1 MNSKNQDPRRRQ
13 RMAAEDSKTLEY
25 RWGEAN
31 RKFDLAK
38 KQIELFKSITSEKEK
53 VLEQYL
59 EASGHCRTLKKN
71 KIEEKEKIFE
81 AEQTMEG
88 FLKTLGELRDK
99 LEVVEKE
106 INTFLI
112 QGRLSSDGR
121 VEPFGGWSLKRL
133 SSKEYDQFLLN
144 SFMVYEVGDSVFVH
158 RSIKC
163 TVSILEKKFQKE
175 KWTYQVKL
183 DGAFFLNPEHIND
196 VGIDDAFTVSHD
208 DMVFR
213 LDEEGDY
220 ERRLAWPG
228 IILKMQQEAY
238 VERMKEPARRKMAEA
253 LAQIEEAE
261 LIATF
266 PIKYAHIVP
275 GTNCWWIEEGYAGP
289 QKYSDRYEGTIISIN
304 LITFMCEISCPS
316 KGKEKITKRIDT
328 VRF

>member
-59 EASGHCRTLKKN
+59 EASRHYDALKKIKN
-71 KIEEKEKIFE
+71 QKKETIFE
-81 AEQTMEG
+81 AEQTMQG

-99 LEVVEKE
+99 LEPAQKE
-106 INTFLI
+106 IDTFPI
-112 QGRLSSDGR
+112 QGRM
-121 VEPFGGWSLKRL
+121 
-133 SSKEYDQFLLN
+133 SSKEYEQFLLN

-163 TVSILEKKFQKE
+163 TVSILEKKFEKE

-253 LAQIEEAE
+253 LEAIKDAD

-266 PIKYAHIVP
+266 PIRYSHIVP
-275 GTNCWWIEEGYAGP
+275 GTSCRWIEEGYAGP
-289 QKYSDRYEGTIISIN
+289 QKYRDGYEGTIISIN
-304 LITFMCEISCPS
+304 LITFMCEISCLA

-328 VRF
+328 LCF